1 MAMDFATPGN
11 GNGQSGAPAV
21 NAQQIGDEAAQMAE
35 QARAALEQAQEQVSN
50 FIREKPLLCLAGALA
65 LGYVVGKIVS
75 R

>member
-1 MAMDFATPGN
+1 MAMEIGSQGN
-11 GNGQSGAPAV
+11 SQGAQSVLSGPIA
-21 NAQQIGDEAAQMAE
+21 DEAAQMAE
-35 QARAALEQAQEQVSN
+35 QARVALEAAQEHVST